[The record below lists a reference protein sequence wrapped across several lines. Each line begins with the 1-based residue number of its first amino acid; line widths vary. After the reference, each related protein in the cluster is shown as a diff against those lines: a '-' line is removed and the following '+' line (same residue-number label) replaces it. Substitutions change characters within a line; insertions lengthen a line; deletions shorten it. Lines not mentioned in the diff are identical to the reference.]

1 MRRTLLVAALGLVA
15 GFAGGLFGIG
25 GGLVMVPVLV
35 IWFGMGQHTA
45 HGTSAVVIVA
55 ASTAA
60 VTPFATTGEVDW
72 STAGWILCG
81 SLIGAYAGARLIS
94 RVSPLWLARAFVTLT
109 IVASIRMAL

>member
-1 MRRTLLVAALGLVA
+1 MRRIVLAAALGLVA

-35 IWFGMGQHTA
+35 IWFGIGQHTA

-55 ASTAA
+55 AATAA
-60 VTPFATTGEVDW
+60 VGPFATAGEVDW
-72 STAGWILCG
+72 NTAAWILCG
-81 SLIGAYAGARLIS
+81 SLIGAYAGASLIS

-109 IVASIRMAL
+109 VVASIRMAL